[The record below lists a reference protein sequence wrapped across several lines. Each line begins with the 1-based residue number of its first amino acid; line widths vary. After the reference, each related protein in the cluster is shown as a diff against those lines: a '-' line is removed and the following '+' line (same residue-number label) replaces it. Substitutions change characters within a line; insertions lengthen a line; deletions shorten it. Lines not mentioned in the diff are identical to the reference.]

1 MNPYDDKGAASFA
14 GTKRHLCAGIL
25 ALYLLSLSACASMP
39 GSQSTL
45 NHETTPAGIA
55 DASKH
60 EFQPGTDYG
69 RGPSD
74 PGIAALVDILKKKNV
89 ISADE
94 AARFTEQSL
103 ARTSGQK
110 GVASSSEELKALVAL
125 LESKKIIGADE
136 AAQISKQYG
145 APTGEE
151 KGYVITPD
159 INNREQAAQIA
170 ADVTAEIKQGVHE
183 QVEQQVHEELPVEV
197 QKAGLA
203 AAAPEWVKR
212 IRFGGDVRLRY
223 EKDLFGQNN
232 DSQLP
237 AISQGMLTQSFR
249 NTTNNTDRFK
259 YRIRVGAAVD
269 VNDQLEAVVRLSSGN
284 TSTPVSTNDIMGTY
298 LNKDIVL
305 FDLAYL
311 RWHPDENFS
320 VYGGRIPN
328 LFYSSD
334 LVWAPDLN
342 FEGLAFNFKKPV
354 SESLTPFL
362 TGGVFPLEQN
372 DFTQHDK
379 WLVGGQLGLEEK
391 NQKDVG
397 GTIAAAYYYYSNVTG
412 VLNTTNVPN
421 STTWSAPLYEQYGN
435 TLFLIDPTNN
445 LYVGLASKFEEL
457 NINGDIDV
465 GFWDPVHIIL
475 MGDYVKNLGFN
486 NAAVQ
491 QLVGPGVTERTVGYQ
506 VGLTVGYPVIE
517 KFAQWNVSLNYK
529 FLGGDAVID
538 AFTDPDFHLGGTN
551 AKGWILGAQFG
562 LAKNAWLRLRYLTA
576 DQIAGP
582 PLAIDVLQ
590 LDFNARF

>member
-1 MNPYDDKGAASFA
+1 
-14 GTKRHLCAGIL
+14 
-25 ALYLLSLSACASMP
+25 
-39 GSQSTL
+39 
-45 NHETTPAGIA
+45 
-55 DASKH
+55 
-60 EFQPGTDYG
+60 
-69 RGPSD
+69 
-74 PGIAALVDILKKKNV
+74 
-89 ISADE
+89 
-94 AARFTEQSL
+94 
-103 ARTSGQK
+103 
-110 GVASSSEELKALVAL
+110 
-125 LESKKIIGADE
+125 
-136 AAQISKQYG
+136 
-145 APTGEE
+145 
-151 KGYVITPD
+151 
-159 INNREQAAQIA
+159 
-170 ADVTAEIKQGVHE
+170 
-183 QVEQQVHEELPVEV
+183 
-197 QKAGLA
+197 
-203 AAAPEWVKR
+203 
-212 IRFGGDVRLRY
+212 
-223 EKDLFGQNN
+223 
-232 DSQLP
+232 
-237 AISQGMLTQSFR
+237 
-249 NTTNNTDRFK
+249 
-259 YRIRVGAAVD
+259 
-269 VNDQLEAVVRLSSGN
+269 
-284 TSTPVSTNDIMGTY
+284 
-298 LNKDIVL
+298 
-305 FDLAYL
+305 
-311 RWHPDENFS
+311 
-320 VYGGRIPN
+320 
-328 LFYSSD
+328 
-334 LVWAPDLN
+334 
-342 FEGLAFNFKKPV
+342 
-354 SESLTPFL
+354 
-362 TGGVFPLEQN
+362 
-372 DFTQHDK
+372 
-379 WLVGGQLGLEEK
+379 EEK

-491 QLVGPGVTERTVGYQ
+491 QLVGPGVTERTVSYQ